1 MREAFLP
8 QISGLRGSIATPGSV
23 VNCWISA
30 LGQSMFPWPSLQ
42 TCPPPTSL
50 PQPPPTTHL
59 FLTHFLVIFSDQWRR
74 EKNQWGKVIT
84 WREIQRRP
92 EARPA
97 TWVPFHASAAA
108 TQTRNASLYS
118 HLKQQEPRDAP
129 HPWWPIPPQ
138 RKLPDCTA
146 AHRRCLP
153 NSRLLIR
160 TPTLWGSDS
169 GGHTAFPKRQLLLTW
184 RASAPKALL
193 RRAGALA
200 HCCGTFS

>member
-1 MREAFLP
+1 MREAFLL
-8 QISGLRGSIATPGSV
+8 QISGLRGSIATPGLV

-42 TCPPPTSL
+42 TCPPPTLL
-50 PQPPPTTHL
+50 PLAPR

-84 WREIQRRP
+84 WRKIQPRP

-108 TQTRNASLYS
+108 TQTRNARLYS

-146 AHRRCLP
+146 AHRRCLA
-153 NSRLLIR
+153 NSRILIC
-160 TPTLWGSDS
+160 TPTLRGCDS
-169 GGHTAFPKRQLLLTW
+169 GGHTAFPKRQLPLSL
-184 RASAPKALL
+184 RASAQMHYYAEQE
-193 RRAGALA
+193 R
-200 HCCGTFS
+200 